1 MYVNPQP
8 LTFADLARA
17 TLRSAGLGQTTTD
30 AFGTYDSS
38 DYVDYGS
45 ASSLPLS
52 TPMSAETNPVS
63 PNYNPYTTALV
74 AAGTSAPSTFL
85 GIPATNWLAGGAILF
100 ALLVLLPALEGK
112 R

>member
-52 TPMSAETNPVS
+52 TPMSAETNPAS
-63 PNYNPYTTALV
+63 PNYNPYTSALV
-74 AAGTSAPSTFL
+74 AAGATAPSTSMPWGTL
-85 GIPATNWLAGGAILF
+85 AAVAGGLILF
-100 ALLVLLPALEGK
+100 GLLVGK

>member
-17 TLRSAGLGQTTTD
+17 TLRSAGLGQITTD
-30 AFGTYDSS
+30 PFGTYDSS

-52 TPMSAETNPVS
+52 TPISGETNPSS
-63 PNYNPYTTALV
+63 PNYNPYTVQLA
-74 AAGTSAPSTFL
+74 AAGSSAVASIPWGTIGL
-85 GIPATNWLAGGAILF
+85 AAAGILLFGMLAG
-100 ALLVLLPALEGK
+100 K